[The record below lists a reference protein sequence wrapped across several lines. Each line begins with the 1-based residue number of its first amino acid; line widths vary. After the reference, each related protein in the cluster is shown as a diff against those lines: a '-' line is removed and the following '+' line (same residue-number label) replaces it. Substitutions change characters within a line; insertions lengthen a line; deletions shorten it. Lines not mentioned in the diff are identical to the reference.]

1 VRHLEATQLV
11 VRTLLRHMR
20 PEDARAAV
28 VELAE
33 TADPGLRGD
42 VTAALADATGTIDEL
57 TQALEEAKAKAAS
70 T

>member
-1 VRHLEATQLV
+1 
-11 VRTLLRHMR
+11 
-20 PEDARAAV
+20 